1 MCTLNNAVGVGNTV
15 NVQSVPTASSASIAP
30 IVQTSSNPSSK
41 LNISPIAPPLPPRRL
56 HKDSGGC
63 LLPNTGFCKTV
74 SSSSQAGSSLP
85 PPPPIPSH
93 GDLSSF
99 HKSESDNVTVPSHP
113 RRPKTDN
120 QLQSTSHG
128 VLPLPPNQIATSK
141 DQNDMFLFTIIIVH
155 KNQEKINPLGVSN
168 FKFQVILQFDL
179 SHNQLRSPAQS
190 HQRQRYNYIKSQYMK
205 MALIWLLH
213 LPPLHDPQAH

>member
-1 MCTLNNAVGVGNTV
+1 MKNVRFCIQYTKILQATGRNLNPSTLNSPSFKSTPIQAAVVSTTNPAPVSTLDNEVGVGNTV
-15 NVQSVPTASSASIAP
+15 NVRSAPTASSTVITP
-30 IVQTSSNPSSK
+30 IVQTSSNPTSK

-63 LLPNTGFCKTV
+63 LLPNTGFCKTGC
-74 SSSSQAGSSLP
+74 SSSQTGSSLP

-99 HKSESDNVTVPSHP
+99 HKNESDNVTVPSHP

-120 QLQSTSHG
+120 QLQSASHG

-141 DQNDMFLFTIIIVH
+141 DQNDMFLFTIIIFE
-155 KNQEKINPLGVSN
+155 EKKSVEDKFIGG
-168 FKFQVILQFDL
+168 FKF
-179 SHNQLRSPAQS
+179 
-190 HQRQRYNYIKSQYMK
+190 
-205 MALIWLLH
+205 
-213 LPPLHDPQAH
+213 

>member
-1 MCTLNNAVGVGNTV
+1 MHSVYKILQATGRNLNPSPLNSPSFKSTPVQAAGVSTTNPLPVCTLNNAVGVGNTV

-141 DQNDMFLFTIIIVH
+141 DPNDIFLFIMIILIV
-155 KNQEKINPLGVSN
+155 
-168 FKFQVILQFDL
+168 
-179 SHNQLRSPAQS
+179 
-190 HQRQRYNYIKSQYMK
+190 QYRK
-205 MALIWLLH
+205 K
-213 LPPLHDPQAH
+213 

>member
-1 MCTLNNAVGVGNTV
+1 MSTLNNAVVVGNAV
-15 NVQSVPTASSASIAP
+15 NVQSAPTTSSASIAP
-30 IVQTSSNPSSK
+30 IVQTSSNPTSK

-63 LLPNTGFCKTV
+63 LLPNTGFCKTGC
-74 SSSSQAGSSLP
+74 SNSQAGSSLP

-99 HKSESDNVTVPSHP
+99 YKGESDNVTATSHP

-120 QLQSTSHG
+120 QLQSASHG

-141 DQNDMFLFTIIIVH
+141 DQNDIFLFTMIIFYRIS
-155 KNQEKINPLGVSN
+155 EKMNSLGVLN
-168 FKFQVILQFDL
+168 FKFQVILQLDL

-190 HQRQRYNYIKSQYMK
+190 HQRQRYNYKKSQYMK

-213 LPPLHDPQAH
+213 LLPLHDPQAR